1 MDATF
6 EVVPI
11 LMYSMKL
18 SLRKRIVFSLTFII
32 LIFLTFE
39 VIIRIFHLAPLHVVN
54 QSLYEEVLGDYKPN
68 QDLVDDLIPDL
79 PYHVHINSQG
89 LRGKEISVQ
98 KAPGVYRI
106 LCLGDSSTFGWGVN
120 DEETYPAQLET
131 LLNEEL
137 PDRKFEVLNAGATAY
152 SSRDYLDYLKKKGL
166 RADPD
171 LVIVGFFP
179 NDIADLAKPTSGREQ
194 RSRYGRNY
202 EPWKSLINSWAFF
215 NFFRGEFAKV
225 FTRFTRRRGNLK
237 PGENTYAPTSS
248 ETVKNLWTQH
258 QEHIREIHSILQQEH
273 IQFLFIAFPES
284 AQVTGENTS
293 TKFQDTLKQFSQEE
307 GMAFIDLLPYFQQDR
322 FPDLLFI
329 KKGDSHPNARGCEII
344 AHTIY
349 TRLLSEGVLT
359 IDD

>member
-1 MDATF
+1 MST
-6 EVVPI
+6 
-11 LMYSMKL
+11 KL
-18 SLRKRIVFSLTFII
+18 SFGKRIVFSLIFII
-32 LIFLTFE
+32 LIFSTVE
-39 VIIRIFHLAPLHVVN
+39 VIIRVFHLAPLHVVN

-68 QDLVDDLIPDL
+68 QNLVDDLIPDL

-89 LRGKEISVQ
+89 LRGREISVQ

-120 DEETYPAQLET
+120 DEETYPAQLED

-137 PDRKFEVLNAGATAY
+137 PDKTFEVLNAGATAY

-194 RSRYGRNY
+194 RSRYGRKY

-215 NFFRGEFAKV
+215 NFFRSEFAKV
-225 FTRFTRRRGNLK
+225 FVRFTGRHGSLR
-237 PGENTYAPTSS
+237 PGENTAVPTSS
-248 ETVKNLWTQH
+248 ETINDLWTQC
-258 QEHIREIHSILQQEH
+258 QEHIREIHALLQQAH
-273 IQFLFIAFPES
+273 IQFLLIAFPEY

-293 TKFQDTLKQFSQEE
+293 TEPQNTLKQFSQEA
-307 GMAFIDLLPYFQQDR
+307 GIAFIDLLPYFQQDR

-349 TRLLSEGVLT
+349 TRLLAEGRLK